1 MQSIPTPP
9 SAPSRRDLLTGLG
22 LAAAAPL
29 VLGVTAGPAL
39 LGRPA
44 HQPVGHVQPVEVGQG
59 SQGDRTVLL
68 RGASLVLTMDPAVGN
83 GPLGAV
89 ANADVL
95 MQNGTITAVGTALR
109 APRGAWVV
117 DATGKLAMPGFVDT
131 HTHLWQAVI
140 RGGCT
145 DRDLFGWFEGC
156 TDPQRGRLTP
166 AAVHSFVRLAALDA
180 VQSGVTTLV
189 DWVDIF
195 SYDLVESYVRAL
207 AGTGVRFT
215 YAMFP
220 PKPDGVLVRKV
231 KKELVDPVPL
241 GSFQVATHAARAVQ
255 DLNRAHWELAQD
267 MGVMLNS
274 HVLER
279 PEQRADDPIGVLT
292 DIGALGPRLL
302 VNHAIHLTDAEIAAV
317 AEHDVRAAHCPLSN
331 MRLASGI
338 MRLSEFSRRGVK
350 VGLGLDGGTNDSSD
364 FHALM
369 KTAIGLQRARAT
381 DAGVFPQVHDVL
393 RMATL
398 GGAEALGIADQV
410 GSLTPGKRADLV
422 VVDPAALNFAPRF
435 DWIGQ
440 VVFNGRPENVDAV
453 FVDGRAL
460 KLGGRLVE
468 VDTDRVVREAEAA
481 ATRLRAAGQ
490 AG

>member
-1 MQSIPTPP
+1 MQSFPAAPL
-9 SAPSRRDLLTGLG
+9 APSRRDLLAGLG
-22 LAAAAPL
+22 LAAAPL
-29 VLGVTAGPAL
+29 VLGAAP
-39 LGRPA
+39 RPA
-44 HQPVGHVQPVEVGQG
+44 HLDRPSPPVQG
-59 SQGDRTVLL
+59 SRTVLL
-68 RGASLVLTMDPAVGN
+68 RRASLVLTMDPAIGS

-89 ANADVL
+89 ENADVL
-95 MQNGTITAVGTALR
+95 MRAGAIAAVGTAL
-109 APRGAWVV
+109 PTPPGAWVV
-117 DATGKLAMPGFVDT
+117 EASGKLVMPGFVDT
-131 HTHLWQAVI
+131 HNHLWQSMI

-145 DRDLFGWFEGC
+145 DRDLFGWFQGC
-156 TDPQRGRLTP
+156 TDPQRGRLSP
-166 AAVHSFVRLAALDA
+166 EALHSFVRLAALDA

-220 PKPDGVLVRKV
+220 PAPDGALAAKV
-231 KKELVDPVPL
+231 KRELVDPVPL
-241 GSFQVATHAARAVQ
+241 GSFQIATHAARSAEAH
-255 DLNRAHWELAQD
+255 NRAHWETAQEL
-267 MGVMLNS
+267 GVMLNS

-302 VNHAIHLTDAEIAAV
+302 MNHAIHLTDAEIAAL
-317 AEHDVRAAHCPLSN
+317 AEHDVRLAHCPLSN

-338 MRLSEFSRRGVK
+338 MRLSDLGRRGVK
-350 VGLGLDGGTNDSSD
+350 VGLGLDGGTNDTSD

-369 KTAIGLQRARAT
+369 KTAIGLQRVRTTEAA
-381 DAGVFPQVHDVL
+381 VFPQVPDVL

-398 GGAEALGIADQV
+398 GGAEALGLSDRV
-410 GSLTPGKRADLV
+410 GSLTPGKRADLLV
-422 VVDPAALNFAPRF
+422 IDPAALNFAPRF

-440 VVFNGRPENVDAV
+440 IVFNGRPENIDAV

-460 KLGGRLVE
+460 KLGGRLVD
-468 VDTDRVVREAEAA
+468 VDTARVVREAEAA
-481 ATRLRAAGQ
+481 ATCLRAAG
-490 AG
+490 

>member
-1 MQSIPTPP
+1 MQPAPTSP
-9 SAPSRRDLLTGLG
+9 SAPSRRDLLAGLG
-22 LAAAAPL
+22 LAAATPL
-29 VLGVTAGPAL
+29 L
-39 LGRPA
+39 LGATPRPSRP
-44 HQPVGHVQPVEVGQG
+44 PVPGGP
-59 SQGDRTVLL
+59 TVLL
-68 RGASLVLTMDPAVGN
+68 RGASLVLTMDPAVGS

-89 ANADVL
+89 ENADVL
-95 MQNGTITAVGTALR
+95 MRNGAIAAVGPALQT
-109 APRGAWVV
+109 PPGARVL
-117 DATGKLAMPGFVDT
+117 DAAGKLVMPGFVDT
-131 HTHLWQAVI
+131 HNHLWQAVI

-145 DRDLFGWFEGC
+145 DRDLFGWFQAC

-166 AAVHSFVRLAALDA
+166 EALHSFVRLAALDA

-195 SYDLVESYVRAL
+195 SYDLIESYVRAL
-207 AGTGVRFT
+207 ADTGVRFT

-220 PKPDGVLVRKV
+220 PAPDGVLPAKV
-231 KKELVDPVPL
+231 KRELVDPVPL
-241 GSFQVATHAARAVQ
+241 ASFQVATHAARAVEH
-255 DLNRAHWELAQD
+255 LNRAHWETAREL
-267 MGVMLNS
+267 GVMLNS

-302 VNHAIHLTDAEIAAV
+302 INHAIHLTDAEIAAI

-338 MRLSEFSRRGVK
+338 MRLSELGRRGVK

-369 KTAIGLQRARAT
+369 KTAIGLQRART
-381 DAGVFPQVHDVL
+381 TEAGVFPQVPDVL

-398 GGAEALGIADQV
+398 GGAEVLGIADRV

-422 VVDPAALNFAPRF
+422 VIDPAALNFAPRF
-435 DWIGQ
+435 DWVGQ
-440 VVFNGRPENVDAV
+440 IVFNGRPENIDAV

-460 KLGGRLVE
+460 KLGGRLVD

-481 ATRLRAAGQ
+481 ATRLRAAVRTTVVRS
-490 AG
+490 

>member
-1 MQSIPTPP
+1 MQELPTPP
-9 SAPSRRDLLTGLG
+9 SAAPRRRDLLAGLG

-29 VLGVTAGPAL
+29 LLGATRGPA
-39 LGRPA
+39 P
-44 HQPVGHVQPVEVGQG
+44 
-59 SQGDRTVLL
+59 GDRSSLPPAPGGGTVLL
-68 RGASLVLTMDPAVGN
+68 RGASLVLTMDPAIGT
-83 GPLGAV
+83 GPLGAL

-95 MQNGTITAVGTALR
+95 MRNGAIAAVGTALGT
-109 APRGAWVV
+109 PPGARVL
-117 DATGKLAMPGFVDT
+117 DASGKLVMPGFVDT
-131 HTHLWQAVI
+131 HNHLWQAVI

-145 DRDLFGWFEGC
+145 DRDLFGWFQRC

-166 AAVHSFVRLAALDA
+166 AALHSFVRLAALDA

-195 SYDLVESYVRAL
+195 SYDLIESYVRAL
-207 AGTGVRFT
+207 ADTGLRFT
-215 YAMFP
+215 YAMYP
-220 PKPDGVLVRKV
+220 PAPDGVLVGRV

-241 GSFQVATHAARAVQ
+241 ASFQVATHAARAAQ
-255 DLNRAHWELAQD
+255 DHNRAHWEVAQEL
-267 MGVMLNS
+267 GVMLNS

-279 PEQRADDPIGVLT
+279 PEQRAHDPIGVLT
-292 DIGALGPRLL
+292 DIGALGPRLMI
-302 VNHAIHLTDAEIAAV
+302 NHAIHLTDAEIAAV

-338 MRLSEFSRRGVK
+338 MRLGDLGRRGVK

-369 KTAIGLQRARAT
+369 KTAIGLQRART
-381 DAGVFPQVHDVL
+381 TEVGVFPQVDDVL

-398 GGAEALGIADQV
+398 GGAEVLGLADRV

-422 VVDPAALNFAPRF
+422 VVNPAALNFAPRF
-435 DWIGQ
+435 DWVGQ
-440 VVFNGRPENVDAV
+440 IVFNGRPENIDAV

-460 KLGGRLVE
+460 KLGGRLVD
-468 VDTDRVVREAEAA
+468 VDTGRVVREAEAA
-481 ATRLRAAGQ
+481 ATRLRAAG
-490 AG
+490 

>member
-1 MQSIPTPP
+1 MQPGPTPS
-9 SAPSRRDLLTGLG
+9 SAPTRRDLLTGLG

-29 VLGVTAGPAL
+29 L
-39 LGRPA
+39 LGATARTTPRSRPA
-44 HQPVGHVQPVEVGQG
+44 HPLVPAAG
-59 SQGDRTVLL
+59 TILL
-68 RGASLVLTMDPAVGN
+68 RGASLALTMDPAVGD

-95 MQNGTITAVGTALR
+95 MRNGTIAAVGTGLQV
-109 APRGAWVV
+109 PPGTWVME
-117 DATGKLAMPGFVDT
+117 ASGKLVMPGFVDT
-131 HTHLWQAVI
+131 HTHLWQASI

-145 DRDLFGWFEGC
+145 DRDLFAWFAGC
-156 TDPQRGRLTP
+156 TGPQRNRLTP

-195 SYDLVESYVRAL
+195 SYDLIESYVRAL

-220 PKPDGVLVRKV
+220 PKPDAALVTKV

-241 GSFQVATHAARAVQ
+241 ASFQVATHAARAVQ
-255 DLNRAHWELAQD
+255 HLNRAHWEAAQD
-267 MGVMLNS
+267 LGVMLNS

-292 DIGALGPRLL
+292 DIGALGPQLL
-302 VNHAIHLTDAEIAAV
+302 INHAIHLTDDEIAAV
-317 AEHDVRAAHCPLSN
+317 ADHDARAAHCPLSN

-338 MRLSEFSRRGVK
+338 MRLSAFRQRGVK
-350 VGLGLDGGTNDSSD
+350 IGLGLDGGTNDTSD
-364 FHALM
+364 FYALM
-369 KTAIGLQRARAT
+369 KAAIGLQRARST

-398 GGAEALGIADQV
+398 GGAEAIGVADRV
-410 GSLTPGKRADLV
+410 GSLTPGKRADV
-422 VVDPAALNFAPRF
+422 VVLDPAALNFAPRF

-440 VVFNGRPENVDAV
+440 IVFNGRPENVHSV
-453 FVDGRAL
+453 FVDGRPL
-460 KLGGRLVE
+460 KIDGRLVD
-468 VDTDRVVREAEAA
+468 VDTTCVVREAETA
-481 ATRLRAAGQ
+481 ATRLRTAG
-490 AG
+490 

>member
-1 MQSIPTPP
+1 MQSPPTPP
-9 SAPSRRDLLTGLG
+9 PAPGRRALLTGLG
-22 LAAAAPL
+22 LAATSPL
-29 VLGVTAGPAL
+29 LLGVTARPAPP
-39 LGRPA
+39 GRPP
-44 HQPVGHVQPVEVGQG
+44 HPPVPAGRPV
-59 SQGDRTVLL
+59 LI
-68 RGASLVLTMDPAVGN
+68 RGAALVLTMDPALGS
-83 GPLGAV
+83 GPLGAFE
-89 ANADVL
+89 NADVL
-95 MQNGTITAVGTALR
+95 LRDGAVAAVGTALR
-109 APRGAWVV
+109 RPPGASVV
-117 DATGKLAMPGFVDT
+117 EAAGKLVMPGFVDT

-145 DRDLFGWFEGC
+145 DGDLFGWFARC
-156 TDPQRGRLTP
+156 TGPQRGRLT
-166 AAVHSFVRLAALDA
+166 AAALHSFVRLAALDA

-195 SYDLVESYVRAL
+195 AYDLVESYVRAL

-215 YAMFP
+215 YAMYP
-220 PKPDGVLVRKV
+220 PAPDGALVGKV

-255 DLNRAHWELAQD
+255 DVNRAHWETAQD
-267 MGVMLNS
+267 LGVMLNS

-302 VNHAIHLTDAEIAAV
+302 INHAIHLTDAEIAAV

-338 MRLSEFSRRGVK
+338 MRLSEFGRRGVK

-369 KTAIGLQRARAT
+369 KTAIGLQRVRAT
-381 DAGVFPQVHDVL
+381 DAGVFPQVRDVL

-398 GGAEALGIADQV
+398 GGAEALGIADRV
-410 GSLTPGKRADLV
+410 GSLTPGKRADV
-422 VVDPAALNFAPRF
+422 VVIDPAALNFAPRF
-435 DWIGQ
+435 DWVGQ
-440 VVFNGRPENVDAV
+440 VVYNGRPENVEAV
-453 FVDGRAL
+453 FVDGRPL
-460 KLGGRLVE
+460 KLAGRLVD
-468 VDTDRVVREAEAA
+468 VDTERVVREAEAA
-481 ATRLRAAGQ
+481 ATRLRAAG
-490 AG
+490 

>member
-1 MQSIPTPP
+1 MQSVPTPP
-9 SAPSRRDLLTGLG
+9 PAASRRDLLAGLG

-29 VLGVTAGPAL
+29 ALGATL
-39 LGRPA
+39 RPA
-44 HQPVGHVQPVEVGQG
+44 HRHRPSRPPVPGG
-59 SQGDRTVLL
+59 RTVLL
-68 RGASLVLTMDPAVGN
+68 RRASLVLTMDPALGS

-89 ANADVL
+89 ENADVL
-95 MQNGTITAVGTALR
+95 MRDGTIAAVGTAL
-109 APRGAWVV
+109 PTPPGARVV
-117 DATGKLAMPGFVDT
+117 ETSGKLVMPGFVDT
-131 HTHLWQAVI
+131 HNHLWQAMI
-140 RGGCT
+140 RGGCA
-145 DRDLFGWFEGC
+145 DRNLFGWFRAC

-166 AAVHSFVRLAALDA
+166 AALHSFVRLAALDA

-195 SYDLVESYVRAL
+195 AYDLVESYVRAL
-207 AGTGVRFT
+207 AGTGIRFT

-220 PKPDGVLVRKV
+220 PTPDAAPLVTKV
-231 KKELVDPVPL
+231 KRELVDPVPL
-241 GSFQVATHAARAVQ
+241 GSFQVATHAARAVEAH
-255 DLNRAHWELAQD
+255 NRAHWEIAQD
-267 MGVMLNS
+267 LGVMLNS

-279 PEQRADDPIGVLT
+279 PEQRADDPIGVLA

-302 VNHAIHLTDAEIAAV
+302 INHAIHLTDAEIAAV

-338 MRLSEFSRRGVK
+338 MRLSDLGRKGVK

-369 KTAIGLQRARAT
+369 KTAVGLQRARTTEA
-381 DAGVFPQVHDVL
+381 AVFPQVHDVL

-398 GGAEALGIADQV
+398 GGAEVLGLADQV
-410 GSLTPGKRADLV
+410 GSLTPGKRADLLV
-422 VVDPAALNFAPRF
+422 IDPATLNFAPRF

-440 VVFNGRPENVDAV
+440 IVFNGRPENIDAV

-460 KLGGRLVE
+460 KFAGRLVD
-468 VDTDRVVREAEAA
+468 VDTDGVVREAEAA
-481 ATRLRAAGQ
+481 ATRLRSAAG
-490 AG
+490 

>member
-1 MQSIPTPP
+1 MQSVPVPP
-9 SAPSRRDLLTGLG
+9 SAPTRRDLLAGLG

-29 VLGVTAGPAL
+29 L
-39 LGRPA
+39 LGATPRPA
-44 HQPVGHVQPVEVGQG
+44 RGAQPSRPYAPG
-59 SQGDRTVLL
+59 SRTVLL
-68 RGASLVLTMDPAVGN
+68 RRASLVLTMDPALGS
-83 GPLGAV
+83 GPLGALEH
-89 ANADVL
+89 ADVL
-95 MQNGTITAVGTALR
+95 MQDGAIAAVGTAL
-109 APRGAWVV
+109 ATPSGARVV
-117 DATGKLAMPGFVDT
+117 DASGKLVMPGFVDT
-131 HTHLWQAVI
+131 HNHLWQAVI

-145 DRDLFGWFEGC
+145 DRDLFGWFQGC
-156 TDPQRGRLTP
+156 TDPRRGRLTP

-207 AGTGVRFT
+207 AETGVRFT

-220 PKPDGVLVRKV
+220 PAPGSPLVAKV
-231 KKELVDPVPL
+231 KRELVDPVPL
-241 GSFQVATHAARAVQ
+241 ASFQVATHAARAVESH
-255 DLNRAHWELAQD
+255 NRAHWETAQD
-267 MGVMLNS
+267 LGVMLNS

-279 PEQRADDPIGVLT
+279 PEQRADDPFGVLA

-302 VNHAIHLTDAEIAAV
+302 VNHAIHLTDAEIAA
-317 AEHDVRAAHCPLSN
+317 AADHDVRMAHCPLSN

-338 MRLSEFSRRGVK
+338 MRLSELGRRGVK

-369 KTAIGLQRARAT
+369 KAAIGLQRART
-381 DAGVFPQVHDVL
+381 SEAGVFPQVHDVL

-398 GGAEALGIADQV
+398 GGAEVLGLADRV
-410 GSLTPGKRADLV
+410 GSLTPGKRADVV

-440 VVFNGRPENVDAV
+440 IVFNGRPENVDAV

-460 KLGGRLVE
+460 KLGGRLVGI
-468 VDTDRVVREAEAA
+468 DTDRVVREAEAA
-481 ATRLRAAGQ
+481 AARLRAAG
-490 AG
+490 

>member
-1 MQSIPTPP
+1 MQKLPTSP
-9 SAPSRRDLLTGLG
+9 SVPSRRDLLAGLG
-22 LAAAAPL
+22 LAAATPL
-29 VLGVTAGPAL
+29 LLGVTPSPAL
-39 LGRPA
+39 RDRSSRPPAPGGRTA
-44 HQPVGHVQPVEVGQG
+44 
-59 SQGDRTVLL
+59 LL
-68 RGASLVLTMDPAVGN
+68 RGASLVLTMDPAIGT

-95 MQNGTITAVGTALR
+95 MRNGTIAAVGTALR
-109 APRGAWVV
+109 TPPDAWVLE
-117 DATGKLAMPGFVDT
+117 ASGKLVMPGFVDT
-131 HTHLWQAVI
+131 HNHLWQAVI

-145 DRDLFGWFEGC
+145 DRDLFGWFQGC

-195 SYDLVESYVRAL
+195 SYDLIESYVRAL
-207 AGTGVRFT
+207 ADTGVRFT

-220 PKPDGVLVRKV
+220 PAPDAVLVRKV

-255 DLNRAHWELAQD
+255 DHNRAHWAVAQD
-267 MGVMLNS
+267 LGVMLNS

-302 VNHAIHLTDAEIAAV
+302 INHAIHLTDAEIAAV

-338 MRLSEFSRRGVK
+338 MRLSELGRRGVK

-369 KTAIGLQRARAT
+369 KTAIGLQRAST
-381 DAGVFPQVHDVL
+381 TEVEVFPQVTDVL

-398 GGAEALGIADQV
+398 GGAEVLGLADRV
-410 GSLTPGKRADLV
+410 GSLTPGKQADLV
-422 VVDPAALNFAPRF
+422 VIDPAALNFAPRF
-435 DWIGQ
+435 DWVGQ
-440 VVFNGRPENVDAV
+440 IVFNGRPENIDAV

-460 KLGGRLVE
+460 KLGGRLVD
-468 VDTDRVVREAEAA
+468 VDTERVVREAEAA
-481 ATRLRAAGQ
+481 ATRLRAAG
-490 AG
+490 

>member
-1 MQSIPTPP
+1 MPSAPTPP
-9 SAPSRRDLLTGLG
+9 PAPSRRRLLTGIG
-22 LAAAAPL
+22 LAAATPL
-29 VLGVTAGPAL
+29 VLGVNP
-39 LGRPA
+39 RPA
-44 HQPVGHVQPVEVGQG
+44 EQDRPSRQPVPGGG
-59 SQGDRTVLL
+59 TVLL
-68 RGASLVLTMDPAVGN
+68 RGASLVLTMDPAIGS

-89 ANADVL
+89 ENADVL
-95 MQNGTITAVGTALR
+95 MRNGAIAAVGTAL
-109 APRGAWVV
+109 PTPPGTWVV
-117 DATGKLAMPGFVDT
+117 EASGKLVMPGFVDT
-131 HTHLWQAVI
+131 HNHLWQAAI

-145 DRDLFGWFEGC
+145 DGDLFGWFQRC

-166 AAVHSFVRLAALDA
+166 AALHSFVRLAALDA

-195 SYDLVESYVRAL
+195 SYDLIESYIRAL
-207 AGTGVRFT
+207 AETGVRFT

-220 PKPDGVLVRKV
+220 PAPDAKLVTKV
-231 KKELVDPVPL
+231 KRELIDPLPL

-255 DLNRAHWELAQD
+255 DHNRAHWEAAQEL
-267 MGVMLNS
+267 GVMLNS

-279 PEQRADDPIGVLT
+279 PEQRADDPIGLLT

-302 VNHAIHLTDAEIAAV
+302 INHAIHLTDAEIAAV

-338 MRLSEFSRRGVK
+338 MRLAELGRRGVK

-381 DAGVFPQVHDVL
+381 EADVFPQVHDVL

-398 GGAEALGIADQV
+398 GGAEVLGVADRV
-410 GSLTPGKRADLV
+410 GSLTPGKRADLMV
-422 VVDPAALNFAPRF
+422 IDPAALNFAPRF
-435 DWIGQ
+435 DWVGQ
-440 VVFNGRPENVDAV
+440 IVFNGRPENVDAV

-460 KLGGRLVE
+460 KLGGRLVDI
-468 VDTDRVVREAEAA
+468 DTDRVVREAEAA
-481 ATRLRAAGQ
+481 ATRLRAAG
-490 AG
+490 

>member
-1 MQSIPTPP
+1 MHSTPTPP
-9 SAPSRRDLLTGLG
+9 ASPSRRDLLTGLG
-22 LAAAAPL
+22 LAATAPL
-29 VLGVTAGPAL
+29 LLGVTPRPTRPDPPS
-39 LGRPA
+39 GRPA
-44 HQPVGHVQPVEVGQG
+44 PAGG
-59 SQGDRTVLL
+59 TVLL
-68 RGASLVLTMDPAVGN
+68 RGASLVLTMDPAVGS

-89 ANADVL
+89 ENADVL
-95 MQNGTITAVGTALR
+95 MRDGAIAAVGTGL
-109 APRGAWVV
+109 PRPPGARVV
-117 DATGKLAMPGFVDT
+117 EASGKLVMPGFVDT

-145 DRDLFGWFEGC
+145 DRDLFGWFAGC

-166 AAVHSFVRLAALDA
+166 AALHSFVRLAALDA

-195 SYDLVESYVRAL
+195 AYDLVESYVRAL
-207 AGTGVRFT
+207 ADTGVRFT

-220 PKPDGVLVRKV
+220 PKPDAVLVSKV
-231 KKELVDPVPL
+231 KRELVDPVPL

-255 DLNRAHWELAQD
+255 DLNRAHWEAAQD
-267 MGVMLNS
+267 LGVMLNS

-279 PEQRADDPIGVLT
+279 PEQRADDPIGVLG

-302 VNHAIHLTDAEIAAV
+302 INHAVHLTDAEIAAV

-338 MRLSEFSRRGVK
+338 MRLAEFRRRGVK

-364 FHALM
+364 FNALM

-381 DAGVFPQVHDVL
+381 DAGVFPQVQDVL

-398 GGAEALGIADQV
+398 GGAEALGIADRV
-410 GSLTPGKRADLV
+410 GSLTPGKRADV
-422 VVDPAALNFAPRF
+422 VVIDPAALNFAPRF
-435 DWIGQ
+435 DWVGQ
-440 VVFNGRPENVDAV
+440 IVFNGRPENIDAV
-453 FVDGRAL
+453 FVEGRAL
-460 KLGGRLVE
+460 KFDGRLVGL
-468 VDTDRVVREAEAA
+468 DTDRVVREAEAA
-481 ATRLRAAGQ
+481 AARLRAAG
-490 AG
+490 

>member
-1 MQSIPTPP
+1 MQSVAAP
-9 SAPSRRDLLTGLG
+9 SSVPSRRDLLAGLG
-22 LAAAAPL
+22 LATATPL
-29 VLGVTAGPAL
+29 L
-39 LGRPA
+39 LGLTPRPEPRE
-44 HQPVGHVQPVEVGQG
+44 HPSRRPVPGG
-59 SQGDRTVLL
+59 RTVLL
-68 RGASLVLTMDPAVGN
+68 RAASLVLTMDPALGS

-89 ANADVL
+89 ENADVL
-95 MQNGTITAVGTALR
+95 MRDGAIAAVGPALQ
-109 APRGAWVV
+109 APPGAWVV
-117 DATGKLAMPGFVDT
+117 DASGKLVMPGFVDT
-131 HTHLWQAVI
+131 HNHLWQAMI

-145 DRDLFGWFEGC
+145 GRDLFGWLQGC

-166 AAVHSFVRLAALDA
+166 AALHSFVRLAALDA

-195 SYDLVESYVRAL
+195 SYDLIESYVRAL

-220 PKPDGVLVRKV
+220 PAPDAVLVAKV

-241 GSFQVATHAARAVQ
+241 GSFQIATHAARPIQ
-255 DLNRAHWELAQD
+255 HLNRAHWDAAQEL
-267 MGVMLNS
+267 GVMLNS

-279 PEQRADDPIGVLT
+279 PEQRADDPLAVLT

-302 VNHAIHLTDAEIAAV
+302 INHGIHLTDAEITAI

-338 MRLSEFSRRGVK
+338 MRLSELGQRGVK

-369 KTAIGLQRARAT
+369 KTAIGLQRART
-381 DAGVFPQVHDVL
+381 TEAGVFPQVHDVL

-398 GGAEALGIADQV
+398 GGAEVLGLADRV

-422 VVDPAALNFAPRF
+422 IIDPAALNFAPRF
-435 DWIGQ
+435 DWTGQ
-440 VVFNGRPENVDAV
+440 IVFNGRPENIDAV

-460 KLGGRLVE
+460 KFGGRLVD

-481 ATRLRAAGQ
+481 ATRLRVAG
-490 AG
+490 